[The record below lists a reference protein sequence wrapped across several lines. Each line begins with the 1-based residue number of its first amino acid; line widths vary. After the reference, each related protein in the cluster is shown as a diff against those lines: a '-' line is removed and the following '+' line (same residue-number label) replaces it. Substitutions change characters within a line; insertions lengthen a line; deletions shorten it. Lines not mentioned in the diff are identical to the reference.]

1 MVAERREVAVVA
13 LEVGE
18 GLVQEAVGA
27 RIDDAL
33 DRLCDHGGLHL
44 RRRVRRAM
52 KRDAAARPA
61 LQVVPLEA
69 RDEVALPEDDVR
81 DEPVRLLHGE
91 EPAQLVRRALGVEAR
106 PDDRVEARVP
116 EPLERV
122 GAYARDREAVEPA
135 VELAGLGVRLE

>member
-44 RRRVRRAM
+44 RRRVRRTM

-81 DEPVRLLHGE
+81 DETVRLLRRE
-91 EPAQLVRRALGVEAR
+91 EAA
-106 PDDRVEARVP
+106 
-116 EPLERV
+116 
-122 GAYARDREAVEPA
+122 
-135 VELAGLGVRLE
+135 